1 MNKFFVMPTWL
12 SVVSLAVALFVPL
25 GVGLIADSS
34 ADIGNH
40 ANVLPTEYGR
50 FVPPD
55 QWLMVPVEPA
65 AYRVEQKSSG
75 EDRAADH
82 FDHRV

>member
-1 MNKFFVMPTWL
+1 MNKLVVMPTWL
-12 SVVSLAVALFVPL
+12 SVLSLAVALFVPL

-34 ADIGNH
+34 ADIGNRS
-40 ANVLPTEYGR
+40 NVLPTEYGR

-65 AYRVEQKSSG
+65 SYRTGQKSSG
-75 EDRAADH
+75 EVREAGN